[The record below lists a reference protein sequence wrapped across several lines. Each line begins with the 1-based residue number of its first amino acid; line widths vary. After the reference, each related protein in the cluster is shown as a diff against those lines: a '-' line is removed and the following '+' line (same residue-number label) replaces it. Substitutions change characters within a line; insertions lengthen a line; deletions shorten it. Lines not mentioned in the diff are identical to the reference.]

1 MAKTDDVCFHVN
13 ISGCVAEGIDEVAEF
28 FGVVKALGAHSDFVG
43 LMYTH
48 CLNC

>member
-13 ISGCVAEGIDEVAEF
+13 ISVSVDEGIDGLAEF

-43 LMYTH
+43 LMYAH
-48 CLNC
+48 C